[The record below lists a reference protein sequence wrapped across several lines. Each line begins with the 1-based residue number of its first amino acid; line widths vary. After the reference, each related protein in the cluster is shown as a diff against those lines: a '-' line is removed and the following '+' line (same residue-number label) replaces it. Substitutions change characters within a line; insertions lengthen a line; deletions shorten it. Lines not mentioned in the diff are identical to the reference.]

1 MEVGMRS
8 KIRRLERAAREGLAS
23 FELLDGSVYWY
34 DPESFFEVFGH
45 YLQCLR
51 TSAHDWPDAPAVVQK
66 VTEAKDVEAAIPQ
79 VFGAFLPYDRETLVK
94 ERRLVPRS
102 LVSRFDPET
111 KTHVP
116 LDPYAER
123 PGDLSEP

>member
-1 MEVGMRS
+1 VKN
-8 KIRRLERAAREGLAS
+8 KIRRLERAARGGLAS
-23 FELLDGSVYWY
+23 FELEDGGLYWY
-34 DPESFFEVFGH
+34 DPEMFLEVFH
-45 YLQCLR
+45 FYLECLAS
-51 TSAHDWPDAPAVVQK
+51 SAHDWPDPPEPVKMVLQAR
-66 VTEAKDVEAAIPQ
+66 DVEAAIPQ

-102 LVSRFDPET
+102 LVSEYNLE
-111 KTHVP
+111 KGTHVP

>member
-1 MEVGMRS
+1 MRNRL
-8 KIRRLERAAREGLAS
+8 KRLERAAREELTS
-23 FELLDGSVYWY
+23 FELLDGSVHWY
-34 DPESFFEVFGH
+34 DPESFLEVFGH
-45 YLQCLR
+45 YLQCLK

-102 LVSRFDPET
+102 MVSEYDPET
-111 KTHVP
+111 RTHVP

-123 PGDLSEP
+123 PGDLSEPQ